1 MRQVNAVNAANGATG
16 ASRAIAKYFHVARV
30 SIRART
36 AYLADFL
43 LGSVFY
49 ALILYVFVQLW
60 SVLGRT
66 RGFSV
71 ESFGP
76 RELVWYLMAS
86 EAIMLGRAR
95 FEQETDEEVKTGAI
109 AYYLNKPYR
118 YVLFKLA
125 SYSGETALKMALNI
139 AIGATV
145 ALAAV
150 GPIRVSAAHLLAA
163 LVCAAMALTLNFFIG
178 MALSLC
184 AFWVED
190 TTPFFWIYGKLLFVL
205 GGLFAPMEIYP
216 AALARAARATPLN
229 YVLYAPAR
237 LFVRFDAGFFVDA
250 LTMQAVWIAVMA
262 LVVMGLYSMGVRRL
276 NVNGG

>member
-1 MRQVNAVNAANGATG
+1 MSGVT
-16 ASRAIAKYFHVARV
+16 AKYFHVARV
-30 SIRART
+30 SMRART

-66 RGFSV
+66 RGFAV
-71 ESFGP
+71 EGFGP

-125 SYSGETALKMALNI
+125 SYWGETALKMALNI

-145 ALAAV
+145 ALLAV
-150 GPIRVSAAHLLAA
+150 GPIRVNAAHLLAA
-163 LVCAAMALTLNFFIG
+163 LACAAMALTLNFLIS
-178 MALSLC
+178 MALSLS

-190 TTPFFWIYGKLLFVL
+190 TAPFFWIYGKLLFVL
-205 GGLFAPMEIYP
+205 GGLFAPMEVYP
-216 AALARAARATPLN
+216 DALARVARATPLN

-237 LFVRFDAGFFVDA
+237 LFVQFDMDFFMSA
-250 LTMQAVWIAVMA
+250 LMMQAVWIAALSLLVMA
-262 LVVMGLYSMGVRRL
+262 LYSMGVKRL

>member
-1 MRQVNAVNAANGATG
+1 MTVMTAM
-16 ASRAIAKYFHVARV
+16 AKYFHVARV
-30 SIRART
+30 SMRART

-60 SVLGRT
+60 SVIGGT
-66 RGFSV
+66 SGFVV
-71 ESFGP
+71 EGFGP

-95 FEQETDEEVKTGAI
+95 FEHETDEEVKTGAI
-109 AYYLNKPYR
+109 AYSLNKPYH
-118 YVLFKLA
+118 YVMFKLA
-125 SYSGETALKMALNI
+125 SYWGETALKMALYI
-139 AIGATV
+139 LIGSAV

-150 GPIRVSAAHLLAA
+150 GPIRVSATHLAGVLACTV
-163 LVCAAMALTLNFFIG
+163 LALTLNFLIG
-178 MALSLC
+178 MALSLS

-190 TTPFFWIYGKLLFVL
+190 TAPFFWIYSKVLFVL
-205 GGLFAPMEIYP
+205 GGLFAPMEVYP
-216 AALARAARATPLN
+216 DALARVARATPFN

-237 LFVRFDAGFFVDA
+237 LFVQFDADFLLRTVAMQVMWAAVLA
-250 LTMQAVWIAVMA
+250 LLVMA
-262 LVVMGLYSMGVRRL
+262 LYGMGVKRL